1 MMTIMKYSK
10 ICLGLALPI
19 LTSAAISAS
28 GAAFDLPD
36 QDAFAIGRGMA
47 FVATA
52 DNPSAIYYNPA
63 GITQLKDDNL
73 RLGIYGIDIKS
84 TYKSPSGATF
94 ENEDKLHAVPQFF
107 YTHSLEK
114 SPLSFGLGV
123 YSTYGLGSQWPQ
135 DTGFRTVS
143 TEGQITYETI
153 NPVIAWQIVP
163 SLSIGAG
170 LTVNYCDLDL
180 QQGLFWPTQP
190 NDGLEFKGSGWA
202 AGYNLG
208 ALWKPCEKISIG
220 ASFRSPTSVNL
231 SGHTTAYNAVATPSP
246 PFPYSIPTFSQR
258 SDASAKFSFPLNMIV
273 GLSYRPTPKWNLEF
287 NADYTD
293 WSTVGTVTVNQSN
306 PYPLLPANIPL
317 TLDWESSWYYEFGAT
332 RYFDNGWHLSAGY
345 IFNENS
351 VPDKNYQPVVGDLD
365 RHFLSLGT
373 GFKGKRFD
381 FDIAYQFGYG
391 PTRTVSGSAPSATGQ
406 TADGQ
411 YTFLSNAIAVS
422 LGWHF

>member
-1 MMTIMKYSK
+1 VSVLS
-10 ICLGLALPI
+10 CV
-19 LTSAAISAS
+19 AISAC

-63 GITQLKDDNL
+63 GITQLQGDNL
-73 RLGIYGIDIKS
+73 RLGIYGISINT
-84 TYKSPSGATF
+84 TYKSPNGTSYD
-94 ENEDKLHAVPQFF
+94 NQDKLHGVPQFY

-114 SPLSFGLGV
+114 TPLSFGLGV

-143 TEGQITYETI
+143 TQGQITYETF

-163 SLSIGAG
+163 SLSVGAG
-170 LTVNYCDLDL
+170 LTLNYCRLDL

-190 NDGLEFKGSGWA
+190 FDGFEFKGSGWA
-202 AGYNLG
+202 VGYNLG
-208 ALWKPCEKISIG
+208 VLWKPDEKISFGI
-220 ASFRSPTSVNL
+220 SFRSPTSINL
-231 SGHTTAYNAVATPSP
+231 SGNTTAYNAVATPSP
-246 PFPYSIPTFSQR
+246 PFPAVIPPFSQP
-258 SDASAKFSFPLNMIV
+258 SSASAKFPFPLNMIAGV
-273 GLSYRPTPKWNLEF
+273 SYRPTPKWNLEF

-293 WSTVGTVTVNQSN
+293 WNTVGTVIVNQST
-306 PYPLLPANIPL
+306 PFALLPVNIPL
-317 TLDWESSWYYEFGAT
+317 TLNWESSWYYEFGAT
-332 RYFDNGWHLSAGY
+332 RYFDNGWHVSAGY

-351 VPDKNYQPVVGDLD
+351 VPDKNYQPLVGDLD
-365 RHFLSLGT
+365 RHFLSIGT
-373 GFKGKRFD
+373 GFKSKRFD

-391 PTRTVSGSAPSATGQ
+391 PPRTVSGSTPSASGQ

-411 YTFLSNAIAVS
+411 YKFISNAIAASV
-422 LGWHF
+422 GWNF